1 MFFQNTQI
9 LYECIVNI
17 YCSNVSNKVILG
29 LFILGSELRRPNY
42 IKYYSATRII
52 SFRVFYCWFIGI
64 SCSEH
69 ISFNARLLTE
79 HKVVGSGLE
88 MEKHNVHN
96 EIGNTLEAHKRKS
109 NCKKCLVPPK
119 KCTFFQVLSP
129 LFQMSRYYNYFK

>member
-1 MFFQNTQI
+1 MTVVHLAGVAVNYNLEKNSWRSFKIIFIKTIGFILSDNTNLFVWHRIICFSKVCSTQI

-29 LFILGSELRRPNY
+29 LFILGSELRRLNY
-42 IKYYSATRII
+42 IKYFSATQII

-79 HKVVGSGLE
+79 HKVVVG
-88 MEKHNVHN
+88 
-96 EIGNTLEAHKRKS
+96 
-109 NCKKCLVPPK
+109 
-119 KCTFFQVLSP
+119 
-129 LFQMSRYYNYFK
+129 